1 MILLLLFFSQPEI
14 KLLNSR
20 GLSNILIGSLQTEL
34 ESIAT
39 THVGEVMI
47 YELAQHVQ
55 GFLHKHDRKSE
66 YKSFWD
72 EMYGLQEKKKQQ
84 ILQDIQQREDQEV

>member
-1 MILLLLFFSQPEI
+1 
-14 KLLNSR
+14 
-20 GLSNILIGSLQTEL
+20 
-34 ESIAT
+34 
-39 THVGEVMI
+39 MI